1 MCFMTYI
8 TNQHAKHL
16 PYAGMA
22 ASIPALCVLSHKDPS
37 IFQPPY
43 PLQWLKPTAFAVGQK
58 YSEFNRFKSTISS
71 CSQVVLFLQNAY
83 INTLWLM
90 LVYVCFMLEYSCF
103 MRHYPVG
110 APARTSLYQQKAT
123 ILSQYNDKQRQ
134 EKILKNRLRTKIHTS

>member
-1 MCFMTYI
+1 MTYI

-16 PYAGMA
+16 PYAGME
-22 ASIPALCVLSHKDPS
+22 ASIPALCVLNHKDAS
-37 IFQPPY
+37 IFHPPF
-43 PLQWLKPTAFAVGQK
+43 PLQWRTPTAFAVGQK
-58 YSEFNRFKSTISS
+58 YSGFNRFKSTLSS
-71 CSQVVLFLQNAY
+71 CSQVVLFLQKVH

-110 APARTSLYQQKAT
+110 APVRTSLYQQKAA
-123 ILSQYNDKQRQ
+123 ILSQNYDKQRQ